1 MLKRSLP
8 KMASKKKR
16 KKQPT
21 LRSLI
26 VTLIAEEGPRKLSGM
41 TRILGSSYQSLNSEV
56 LKLRRLGVL
65 EKDADGVLSLVPGID
80 PAAFGIEVITS
91 DPAPPTPPETDREL
105 SLQDKFEDLLRRVGV
120 KKGAK
125 AIAEIYFSG
134 DDIWNAQWLHR
145 VLSDDAQGFVTEAQ
159 SKLIMGYWART
170 KGIPYEYED
179 FFSD

>member
-1 MLKRSLP
+1 
-8 KMASKKKR
+8 MARKK

-26 VTLIAEEGPRKLSGM
+26 VSLIVEEGPRKLSGM

-80 PAAFGIEVITS
+80 PAVFGIEVITS
-91 DPAPPTPPETDREL
+91 DLVPPTPPETDREL
-105 SLQDKFEDLLRRVGV
+105 SLRDKFEDSLRCVGV

-125 AIAEIYFSG
+125 AIADIYFSG
-134 DDIWNAQWLHR
+134 DIWNARWLYH
-145 VLSDDAQGFVTEAQ
+145 VLSVPAEGFVTEGQ
-159 SKLIMGYWART
+159 CKLIMGYWT
-170 KGIPYEYED
+170 ITTGIPYEHED
-179 FFSD
+179 FFND

>member
-1 MLKRSLP
+1 
-8 KMASKKKR
+8 MASKKKR

-21 LRSLI
+21 LCSLI

-56 LKLRRLGVL
+56 LKLRRFGVL

-91 DPAPPTPPETDREL
+91 DPVPPTPPETDREL
-105 SLQDKFEDLLRRVGV
+105 SFQDKFEDLLRRVGV

-125 AIAEIYFSG
+125 AITDIYFSG
-134 DDIWNAQWLHR
+134 DIWNARWLYH
-145 VLSDDAQGFVTEAQ
+145 VLSVPAEGFVTEGQ
-159 SKLIMGYWART
+159 CKLIMGSWART
-170 KGIPYEYED
+170 NGIPYEHED
-179 FFSD
+179 FFDD

>member
-1 MLKRSLP
+1 
-8 KMASKKKR
+8 MASKKKR

-80 PAAFGIEVITS
+80 PAAFGIEMITS
-91 DPAPPTPPETDREL
+91 APAPPTPPETDREL

-125 AIAEIYFSG
+125 TIAEIYFSG
-134 DDIWNAQWLHR
+134 DDIWDAQWLYH
-145 VLSDDAQGFVTEAQ
+145 VLSDDAQGFVTEDQ
-159 SKLIMGYWART
+159 SKLIMGYWTRT
-170 KGIPYEYED
+170 KGIPYEYEN